1 MTPHLRLV
9 VLGASC
15 LVATGAG
22 FRAGKQPARG
32 LAMQVAL
39 VLCAVVVAFSVQSDW
54 VPALAIATLPCG
66 IYLTFKAWSRAGTR
80 QNAPFEFAFVGAA
93 WLLAIATRNF
103 IIIAAAGLLGIY
115 GPTLA
120 LWLQA
125 RTSLTVGRLLIVA
138 AVAFQMLRVVH
149 LLDAF

>member
-1 MTPHLRLV
+1 MPHLRLV

-22 FRAGKQPARG
+22 FRAGKRPARG
-32 LAMQVAL
+32 LAMEVAL
-39 VLCAVVVAFSVQSDW
+39 VLCAVAVAFSVQSDW
-54 VPALAIATLPCG
+54 LPALAIATLLFG
-66 IYLTFKAWSRAGTR
+66 IYLTFKAWSRGGPR
-80 QNAPFEFAFVGAA
+80 QNAPFEFAIVGAA
-93 WLLAIATRNF
+93 WFLAITTRNF
-103 IIIAAAGLLGIY
+103 TVIAAAGLLGIY

-120 LWLQA
+120 VWLQA

-138 AVAFQMLRVVH
+138 AVAFQLLRVVH